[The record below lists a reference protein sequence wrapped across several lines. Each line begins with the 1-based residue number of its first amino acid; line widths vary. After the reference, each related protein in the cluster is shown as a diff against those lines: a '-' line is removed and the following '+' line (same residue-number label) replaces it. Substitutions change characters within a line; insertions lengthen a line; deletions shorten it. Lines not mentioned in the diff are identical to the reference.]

1 MKHLYGGEILLS
13 NGNMDTLMVRISNK
27 DMDAFQEFYIEMN
40 KAIYGLAYAITRSP
54 YEAEDVMQSTFIRI
68 WDKAYQY
75 HHSTNAKAW
84 AMKIA
89 RNLALTKLK
98 ESKRFVELDAEL
110 PSEDTFMRSIHLQE
124 LNMLLSALKKDER
137 EIVILYSVGFSHKE
151 IAEIIKIPCATV
163 RGKYSRA
170 INKMSIVERGGNYE
184 RA

>member
-1 MKHLYGGEILLS
+1 MLS
-13 NGNMDTLMVRISNK
+13 SGDMDDLMVRISKK
-27 DMDAFQEFYIEMN
+27 DMDAFQEFYMEMN
-40 KAIYGLAYAITRSP
+40 KAIYGLAYVITKSP
-54 YEAEDVMQSTFIRI
+54 YDAEDIMQNTFIRI

-75 HHSTNAKAW
+75 HPSTNARAW

-98 ESKRFVELDAEL
+98 DSKRFVELSTEL
-110 PSEDTFMRSIHLQE
+110 PSEDAFMRTIHLQE
-124 LNMLLSALKKDER
+124 LTMLLSTLKKDER

-151 IAEIIKIPCATV
+151 IAEIVKKPCATV

-170 INKMSIVERGGNYE
+170 INKMSIIESGGNYE